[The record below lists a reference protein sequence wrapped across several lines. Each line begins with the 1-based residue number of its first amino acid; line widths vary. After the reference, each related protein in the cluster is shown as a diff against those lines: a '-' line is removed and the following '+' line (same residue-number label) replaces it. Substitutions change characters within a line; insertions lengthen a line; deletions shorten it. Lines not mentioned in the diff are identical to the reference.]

1 MIDTMEIKN
10 IIRGN
15 YKQLYINKTDYMQ
28 EICKFLET
36 YNLPRLNQE
45 ETENMSR
52 SITSTEIQ
60 TMIKNKSP
68 GQMASQE
75 NFIKHSEKS

>member
-15 YKQLYINKTDYMQ
+15 YKQLYINKTDYLQ

-45 ETENMSR
+45 EIK
-52 SITSTEIQ
+52 SIKKPVISNEFEFI
-60 TMIKNKSP
+60 IKKKKNP
-68 GQMASQE
+68 Q
-75 NFIKHSEKS
+75 